1 MGKST
6 IFNSY
11 VKLPEGT
18 SCPCL
23 QSTEALVEAEK
34 GAMLLGVSWF
44 GRLSLVRREVKHQNM
59 GTSPDHRKKTCGK
72 RCFNQ
77 WTMVILPSKIRV
89 SPVKIEKTKTYS
101 NHQQFKCSY
110 QSHDRWE
117 CNHWKGG
124 EILDLWL
131 YDFYHTCL
139 FNYFTGK
146 GLGVMVENSL

>member
-1 MGKST
+1 MLNYQRVHLVHAFSLPRHSLRLKRVQCSLAWVDLGAWAWFVGKSSIKIWALHQT
-6 IFNSY
+6 I
-11 VKLPEGT
+11 E
-18 SCPCL
+18 
-23 QSTEALVEAEK
+23 
-34 GAMLLGVSWF
+34 
-44 GRLSLVRREVKHQNM
+44 
-59 GTSPDHRKKTCGK
+59 KKTCGK